1 MVAIDEKKLEI
12 DSKEL
17 YLVQGKSRYKREKH
31 IPSKVQADT
40 LFTFTP
46 QLEFL
51 IDSLK
56 YKMLSPRYCTENV
69 EYLKIDGIKQI
80 AIPMKCFCDINIH
93 RLGEHLEWYGYYGIA
108 FSKEWGMKK
117 RIQPIQYINRDSY
130 LCKDFSSAFKKAL
143 RVNSEKQTN
152 AEKSMKNYL
161 LHQLMY
167 LKPYSGR
174 IKNRND
180 NKTKTKCFTDECEWR
195 FVPDVTKAGY
205 QQVYINEEISN
216 ASNLYEFSNAMN
228 GVAEIS
234 LVFTYDDIKYI
245 IIKSNDEFPK
255 ICEAISKMEANEITK
270 NLLFSKIIIWENS
283 REDF

>member
-1 MVAIDEKKLEI
+1 M
-12 DSKEL
+12 
-17 YLVQGKSRYKREKH
+17 
-31 IPSKVQADT
+31 
-40 LFTFTP
+40 
-46 QLEFL
+46 
-51 IDSLK
+51 
-56 YKMLSPRYCTENV
+56 
-69 EYLKIDGIKQI
+69 
-80 AIPMKCFCDINIH
+80 
-93 RLGEHLEWYGYYGIA
+93 EWYGYYGIA

-130 LCKDFSSAFKKAL
+130 LCKDFSSAFQKAL
-143 RVNSEKQTN
+143 SVDAESQTN

-167 LKPYSGR
+167 FKPYSGR

-180 NKTKTKCFTDECEWR
+180 DKIKTKCFTDECEWR

-205 QQVYINEEISN
+205 EQVYINEEISN

-245 IIKSNDEFPK
+245 IIKSNEEFKK
-255 ICEAISKMEANEITK
+255 ICKAISEMETNEITK
-270 NLLFSKIIIWENS
+270 NLLLSKIIIWENS
-283 REDF
+283 RGDF